1 MTKKKNPINLLLK
14 KKIQNVKCESN
25 EFDKKVNVLSL
36 MCVISNIWKYFS
48 YSVGFSFIK
57 TIHFLI
63 ASPNQKSTNKKGYKA
78 L

>member
-1 MTKKKNPINLLLK
+1 MTKKKSNHPVAE

-36 MCVISNIWKYFS
+36 VCVISNIWKYFS